1 MGCGG
6 ACGVGGA
13 GLQAAAQRG
22 CLSCRRL
29 TPCTAALPCAPLAP
43 WCARRRGETFDRQRH
58 ACGTEVKA
66 ITYSAMQ
73 INEGEGDAEVFVIV
87 DI

>member
-1 MGCGG
+1 MPPSSRALGSGELCE
-6 ACGVGGA
+6 
-13 GLQAAAQRG
+13 LPAA
-22 CLSCRRL
+22 SSSS
-29 TPCTAALPCAPLAP
+29 LPSPSP
-43 WCARRRGETFDRQRH
+43 PPARSRGERFDRQRH

-73 INEGEGDAEVFVIV
+73 VNEGEGDAEVFVIV

>member
-1 MGCGG
+1 MTQPEHCDLPGSLCKGR
-6 ACGVGGA
+6 VLRA
-13 GLQAAAQRG
+13 GPG
-22 CLSCRRL
+22 
-29 TPCTAALPCAPLAP
+29 ALPAAS
-43 WCARRRGETFDRQRH
+43 RRRGERFDRRRH

-73 INEGEGDAEVFVIV
+73 ISERTAQGDAEVFVIV